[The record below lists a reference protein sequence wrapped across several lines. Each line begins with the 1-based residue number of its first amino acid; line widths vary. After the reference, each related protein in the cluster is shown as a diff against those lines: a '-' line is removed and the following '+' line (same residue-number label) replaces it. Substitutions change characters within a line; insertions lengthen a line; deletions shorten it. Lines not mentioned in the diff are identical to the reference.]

1 MARNT
6 IIREKS
12 PEVPAESAWKCAGCR
27 ESFRKQELIT
37 AHEGHHDGLHFFKGD
52 VICKPCARANGV
64 AF

>member
-37 AHEGHHDGLHFFKGD
+37 AHEGHHMVNRDLL
-52 VICKPCARANGV
+52 PRAAPEAPTTV
-64 AF
+64 EL